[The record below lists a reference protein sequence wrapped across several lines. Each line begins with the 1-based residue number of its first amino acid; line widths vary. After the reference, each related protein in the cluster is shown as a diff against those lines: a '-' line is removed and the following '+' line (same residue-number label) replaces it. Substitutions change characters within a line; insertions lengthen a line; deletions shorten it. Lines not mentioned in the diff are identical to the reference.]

1 MTMQDLRT
9 SRRAFLA
16 GAAGLVIGF
25 QLPPLGRA
33 AAAVPAVPG
42 APAGGAAAATP
53 LNAFVRIAPDD
64 SVTILCKHLEM
75 GQAPYT
81 GLATLLAEELDA
93 DWSQMRAEAAPAD
106 DDLYANLYFGIQGT
120 GGSTAIAQSYEQLR
134 RAGATAR
141 ALLVA
146 AAAEAWGVPAEEI
159 TVEQGRIRHAA
170 SGRESGF
177 GAFAEAAA
185 GITLESEPAL
195 KDPADFTLIGQ
206 DLPRLDTP
214 AKTNGKAVFTLDIA
228 LPGMVTAL
236 VAHPEHF
243 GARVAAYDDSA
254 ARAVPG
260 VIAVRQISQGVAVYA
275 ENSWAAMQGRD
286 ALQIEWDLSDAETRS
301 SEEIIAGYR
310 ETAAA
315 PGFVVTDEGDVEQ
328 AFAEAATTH
337 EAEFVFPFLAHAP
350 MEPLDAVFV
359 KAEDDTLDVYLGSQ
373 LQTVDQQVIAAT
385 LGLEPGAVRI
395 HTQLAG
401 GSFGRRAQAGSPYA
415 AEAAEAFA
423 AFGDERPMKHLWTR
437 EDDIRGGYYRP
448 IYVHHLKGALDTEGR
463 ISGWEQV
470 IVGQSIIS
478 GTPFEAMMAGGFDP
492 TSVEGASDLPYAIAA
507 KRVSLHTMQ
516 VGVPVLWWRSVG
528 HTHTGFTT
536 ETFLDE
542 LLELAG
548 QDPLESRLALLGD
561 HARHR
566 GVLERAAEM
575 ADWGGPVP
583 EGRARGLAV
592 HKSFN
597 SYVAEVAEVSEGP
610 EGIPKVH
617 RVWCAVDCGVAVNPN
632 HIRAQME
639 GGIGFGLGSVLFG
652 EITLGRGGRVE
663 QSNFHDYRSL
673 RIDEMPEVEVAVIAS
688 SEPPT
693 GVGEPGVPPIG
704 PAVANA
710 WRRLGQEPVRRL
722 PFLRAP
728 SVSG

>member
-1 MTMQDLRT
+1 MTLQDLRT

-42 APAGGAAAATP
+42 VPAGGAAAATP
-53 LNAFVRIAPDD
+53 LNAFVRIAVDD

-93 DWSQMRAEAAPAD
+93 DWNQVRAEAAPAD
-106 DDLYANLYFGIQGT
+106 DGLYANLYFGIQGT

-146 AAAEAWGVPAEEI
+146 AAAEAWGVPAGEI
-159 TVEQGRIRHAA
+159 TVERGRIRHAA

-185 GITLESEPAL
+185 GITLEAEPAL
-195 KDPADFTLIGQ
+195 KNPADFTLIGQ
-206 DLPRLDTP
+206 ELPRLDTP
-214 AKTNGKAVFTLDIA
+214 AKTTGKAVFTLDIA

-236 VAHPEHF
+236 VAHPERF

-254 ARAVPG
+254 AREVPG
-260 VIAVRQISQGVAVYA
+260 VLEVREIPQGIAVYA
-275 ENSWAAMQGRD
+275 ESTWAAMQGRD
-286 ALQIEWDLSDAETRS
+286 ALQIEWDLSEAETRS
-301 SEEIIAGYR
+301 SEEIVAAYR
-310 ETAAA
+310 DAAA
-315 PGFVVTDEGDVEQ
+315 TAGLVVTDEGDVEQ

-359 KAEDDTLDVYLGSQ
+359 KAEDGGLDVYLGSQ

-385 LGLEPGAVRI
+385 LGLEPAAVRI

-401 GSFGRRAQAGSPYA
+401 GSFGRRAEAGSPYA

-423 AFGDERPMKHLWTR
+423 AFGGERPVKHLWTR

-448 IYVHHLKGALDTEGR
+448 IYVHRLKGALDAAGA

-470 IVGQSIIS
+470 IVGQSILG
-478 GTPFEAMMAGGFDP
+478 GTPFEAMMTGGVDP

-516 VGVPVLWWRSVG
+516 IGVPVLWWRSVG

-542 LLELAG
+542 LLEMAG

-597 SYVAEVAEVSEGP
+597 SYVAEVAEVSEGR
-610 EGIPKVH
+610 EGIPRVH

-663 QSNFHDYRSL
+663 QSNFHDYRAL
-673 RIDEMPEVEVAVIAS
+673 RIEEMPEVEVAVMAS

-710 WRRLGQEPVRRL
+710 WRRLGREPVRRL
-722 PFLRAP
+722 PFLRSPA
-728 SVSG
+728 VSG